1 MEPPQSF
8 GSVNTNVVRVDKD
21 KPDKITPAEL
31 LTILHERETEIGLKE
46 TIIGGYSVHVATR
59 KSNKTLKQLLFV
71 SRSQTYLD
79 QMFWQFSCN
88 QCLKSRYYLSSSC
101 AL

>member
-1 MEPPQSF
+1 MMTELPRIVKLLKNEENKQLIKNVFSSVVEPPQSF

-46 TIIGGYSVHVATR
+46 TMIGE
-59 KSNKTLKQLLFV
+59 
-71 SRSQTYLD
+71 
-79 QMFWQFSCN
+79 
-88 QCLKSRYYLSSSC
+88 
-101 AL
+101 

>member
-1 MEPPQSF
+1 MVEPPQSF

-46 TIIGGYSVHVATR
+46 TIIGR
-59 KSNKTLKQLLFV
+59 C
-71 SRSQTYLD
+71 YL
-79 QMFWQFSCN
+79 Q
-88 QCLKSRYYLSSSC
+88 
-101 AL
+101 